1 MTEVVKFLV
10 ENLVENKDAVTIEE
24 KTDNEGLFLHV
35 FVAPEDLGRVV
46 GKSGKVANS
55 IRTIARAVGNHSR
68 VRVTVKF
75 DSKEE

>member
-10 ENLVENKDAVTIEE
+10 DNLVENKDAVSIEE

-35 FVAPEDLGRVV
+35 FVAPDDLGRVV
-46 GKSGKVANS
+46 GKGGKVANS
-55 IRTIARAVGNHSR
+55 IRTIARSVGNHNHI
-68 VRVTVKF
+68 RVTVKF